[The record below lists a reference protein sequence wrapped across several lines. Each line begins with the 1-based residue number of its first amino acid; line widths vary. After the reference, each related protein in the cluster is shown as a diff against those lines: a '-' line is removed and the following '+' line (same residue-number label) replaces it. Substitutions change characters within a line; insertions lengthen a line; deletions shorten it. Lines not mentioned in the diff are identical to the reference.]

1 MAVPNK
7 RGPFLLAMIVLTFSA
22 IGVSARADEI
32 RLKDGQKL
40 YGVIVSYED
49 NMFKVKTDFGFVLVE
64 KNKIASIVPNVTS
77 GHNAAKSEPPVVA
90 EKPAA
95 AKPEAAS
102 LKPAASVAQ
111 KETRPSSRSTPTAI
125 SQAAPVS
132 SVSEAVPE
140 KKTISFSG
148 PSTPVVPPTR
158 AANTTATVANAPAL
172 RGTAKAPAA
181 SLVTTIQPAKPKEIE
196 PAGNRE

>member
-64 KNKIASIVPNVTS
+64 KDKIASIVPNVTS
-77 GHNAAKSEPPVVA
+77 GHNSAKSEPPA
-90 EKPAA
+90 EKPAS
-95 AKPEAAS
+95 AKPEAAPT
-102 LKPAASVAQ
+102 KPAASVVQ
-111 KETRPSSRSTPTAI
+111 KETRTPSRSGPVNI
-125 SQAAPVS
+125 SQPAPVAF
-132 SVSEAVPE
+132 VSEPVP
-140 KKTISFSG
+140 
-148 PSTPVVPPTR
+148 
-158 AANTTATVANAPAL
+158 
-172 RGTAKAPAA
+172 
-181 SLVTTIQPAKPKEIE
+181 
-196 PAGNRE
+196 